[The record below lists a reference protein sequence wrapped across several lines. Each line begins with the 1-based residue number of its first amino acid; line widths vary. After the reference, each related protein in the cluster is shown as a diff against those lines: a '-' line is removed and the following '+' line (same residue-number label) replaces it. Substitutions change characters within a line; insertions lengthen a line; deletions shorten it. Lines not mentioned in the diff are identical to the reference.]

1 MGRGTGVRAA
11 SATSI
16 EIDFRYR
23 GVRCQEKIRLAPT
36 DRNIAFAT
44 KLRTTILHEI
54 AVGTFDYG
62 HHFPTSSRARKLAR
76 RPELAITVGE
86 LLTEWLKTVKA
97 ELEPE
102 TFADY
107 SEYVENVWRKRF
119 GSDRLGDLTHAKV
132 MEWVGEQTTSKK
144 RVLNVLTPLRQALRY
159 AVEPA
164 RLLQADPLAKLTIK
178 RPAVIAEDV
187 IDPFTPE
194 EVAAIVQRLPA
205 EVANAVTFWA
215 WTGVRQGELFGL
227 LWSDVDLERGV
238 VRITRALRDGRQKA
252 PKTQQGVRDIALL
265 PAALDALKRQREHTQ
280 LARKQVFLNPETRTA
295 WASDK
300 VFRKVWTAAV
310 AAAEV
315 RYRFPRQLRHTFA
328 SWALGAG
335 ENPLWV
341 SRVMGHTDP
350 AFTMRVYSRYLPA
363 MFPDAGAL
371 TVAAAARAGWS
382 RKGGD
387 VA

>member
-11 SATSI
+11 SDTSI

-23 GVRCQEKIRLAPT
+23 GVRCQEKIKLAPT
-36 DRNIAFAT
+36 ERNIAFAT

-54 AVGTFDYG
+54 AVGTFDYAQ
-62 HHFPTSSRARKLAR
+62 HFPKSPRARKLSR
-76 RPELAITVGE
+76 RPEMAVTVGE
-86 LLTEWLKTVKA
+86 LLTDWLKTVRA

-102 TFADY
+102 TFKDY
-107 SEYVENVWRKRF
+107 TEYVENMWRRRF
-119 GSDRLGDLTHAKV
+119 GGDRLGDLTHAHV
-132 MEWVGEQTTSKK
+132 MEWIGEQTTSKK

-159 AVEPA
+159 AVTTK
-164 RLLQADPLAKLTIK
+164 LLAADPLAKLAIK
-178 RPAVIAEDV
+178 RPAEIAEDV

-194 EVAAIVQRLPA
+194 EVAAVVQRLPA

-215 WTGVRQGELFGL
+215 WTGVRQGEMFGL

-252 PKTQQGVRDIALL
+252 PKTQQGVRDMALL

-280 LARKQVFLNPETRTA
+280 LARKQVFLNPETREP
-295 WASDK
+295 WQSDK
-300 VFRKVWTAAV
+300 AFRKVWTAAV
-310 AAAEV
+310 ASAGV

-371 TVAAAARAGWS
+371 TIAAAARAGWS
-382 RKGGD
+382 RKGGES
-387 VA
+387 A